1 MLRNLSWLGA
11 SSALAKPVWFL
22 FITAY
27 VIGVLGPAAYGR
39 FTAAMVLGGIVVGL
53 CVAGTAAVTVRD
65 VARQRSLAT
74 AYWANLMPVRAIL
87 ALLALLL
94 LEGIGRLLDQPPVLL
109 RAAWVYWFVQTLLDF
124 LRAFFRAAEQ
134 MRYEAETVVL
144 EKLASV
150 VGGGVALS
158 IAPSP
163 TALLLGMAAGTA
175 LTAAFAAW
183 RVHQRVTP
191 LRMARLDPTLIGR
204 AFGAAL
210 PLGLSAVFIA
220 IYVRIDVVM
229 VERMIGATEAGL
241 YSVAY
246 RFIEAL
252 SQLPELL
259 MIVLLPRLA
268 ILYGQGAEQRSAR
281 LLRTSVVVLLGA
293 GIAIAGL
300 LAAGAPW
307 ILHLLMPEA
316 AAAVSLLRI
325 VIWVFPL
332 AAVNYAFSTALIARD
347 DQQALMW
354 MLGLAALVNVS
365 LNLLLIPR
373 YAGAGAAVAT
383 LATEALLLLLLAL
396 RYKRRLLSSPTALA
410 TAA

>member
-11 SSALAKPVWFL
+11 SGALAKPIWFL

-39 FTAAMVLGGIVVGL
+39 FTAAMVLGGIVMGM

-74 AYWANLMPVRAIL
+74 AYWANLMPARAVL

-94 LEGIGRLLDQPPVLL
+94 LEGIGRLLGQPPVLL
-109 RAAWVYWFVQTLLDF
+109 RAAWVYWFAHTLLDF

-144 EKLASV
+144 EKLAGV
-150 VGGGVALS
+150 AGGGVAL
-158 IAPSP
+158 ALRPSP
-163 TALLLGMAAGTA
+163 TSLLLGMAAGTA
-175 LTAAFAAW
+175 LTAFFAAW
-183 RVHQRVTP
+183 RVHRRIAP
-191 LRMARLDPTLIGR
+191 LRLARLDCALIGR
-204 AFGAAL
+204 AFSAAL
-210 PLGLSAVFIA
+210 PLGLSTVFIA
-220 IYVRIDVVM
+220 VYVRIDVVM
-229 VERMIGATEAGL
+229 VERMIGAAEAGL
-241 YSVAY
+241 YGVAY

-268 ILYGQGAEQRSAR
+268 ILYRQGETQTSAR
-281 LLRTSVVVLLGA
+281 LLRTSLMVLLGV
-293 GIAIAGL
+293 GIAVAGTS
-300 LAAGAPW
+300 AAGAPW
-307 ILHLLMPEA
+307 ILNLLMPEA
-316 AAAVSLLRI
+316 AAAAPLLR
-325 VIWVFPL
+325 VLIWVFPF

-354 MLGLAALVNVS
+354 MLGLAAIVNVS

-373 YAGAGAAVAT
+373 YASMGAAVAT
-383 LATEALLLLLLAL
+383 LVTEGLLLFLLVL
-396 RYKRRLLSSPTALA
+396 RYKHRPLSSSTAIA
-410 TAA
+410 TTA